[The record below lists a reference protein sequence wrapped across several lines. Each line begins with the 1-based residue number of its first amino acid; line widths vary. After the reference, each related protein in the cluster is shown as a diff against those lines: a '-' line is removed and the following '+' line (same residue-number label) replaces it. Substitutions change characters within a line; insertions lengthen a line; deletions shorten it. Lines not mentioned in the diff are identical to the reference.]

1 MSIGG
6 PFRAVAIIAAVAG
19 AVGSVGLT
27 LYVGRHN
34 PSRIL
39 LSLFVIWVLSP
50 FVALIFAS
58 AVSKLWPVPTRATL
72 YTVMLVLTL
81 GSLAA
86 YGDVAFGPARA
97 TPAFAFLVVPLESWL
112 LIAVALPV
120 AAFLSRRFPRH
131 GAKG

>member
-1 MSIGG
+1 MSMGG
-6 PFRAVAIIAAVAG
+6 PFRAVAMIAAAG

-50 FVALIFAS
+50 FVALICAS
-58 AVSKLWPVPTRATL
+58 AVSKRWPILTRAALCGVT
-72 YTVMLVLTL
+72 LVLTL
-81 GSLAA
+81 GSLAI

-97 TPAFAFLVVPLESWL
+97 TPAFAFLVVPLASWL
-112 LIAVALPV
+112 LIAIALPV
-120 AAFLSRRFPRH
+120 AALISRKRARQS
-131 GAKG
+131 GND